1 MRIGW
6 LFLALALALAPA
18 APAGAQVTC
27 RTNALGASVCTGV
40 PAPSLRAR
48 DPYVPPRDRGLGAL
62 QAPPRANQAGPKL
75 APARAVDILGP
86 KILLPGDLPPRRP
99 PLPGVAPVRD
109 CNRDSF
115 GNLICR

>member
-1 MRIGW
+1 MRVRW
-6 LFLALALALAPA
+6 LFLALALAPA
-18 APAGAQVTC
+18 APAAAQVTC

-40 PAPSLRAR
+40 PAPSLRGR
-48 DPYVPPRDRGLGAL
+48 DPYAPPRNRGLGAV
-62 QAPPRANQAGPKL
+62 QAPPRASQVGPKL

-86 KILLPGDLPPRRP
+86 KILMPRDLPPRRP

-109 CNRDSF
+109 CDRDSF